1 MSTRRVIDD
10 QYEIIRKIKAGGFG
24 SIYYGWDLT
33 LDRPVAVKEIVQSLL
48 GEQQYV
54 DMFIDE
60 AMNTAR
66 LNHPN
71 IVQVYSLRKT
81 SDNRVF
87 IVMQYIEGVDLKDVI
102 DLFNQRDMTMPKNL
116 VVHIVGEV
124 CKALEY
130 AHSLKDRKSD
140 EPLNIV
146 HRDVSPSN
154 IMLTIEGS
162 VKLIDFGIAKARHR
176 VAKKTQTGF
185 VKGKVS
191 YLAPEQLEGK
201 EATRQ
206 SDIFSLGA
214 VFYELCTGNQAFVGD
229 SDFTIM
235 KNIIS
240 SSVDYSCLDDMNL
253 PEDCCQIIKKALTK
267 NLSQRYTSA
276 NEMYVDLYKL
286 GREHYPGEPTSE
298 LSRFVHELFVKVPDQ
313 LTDKPGVAD
322 SQKKIKTKVMA
333 TAPEPEEKIPEP
345 AKEEIKPPKEPEPPK
360 EEVKPEKEP
369 EPIEEKKEPAK
380 EREPVKEEIKPEEKP
395 TPEPP
400 ESKPEADE
408 EEAKTVIYDTSQAEP
423 QTTLFDSPEDE
434 AKTVIRDI
442 PSPKARSKKP
452 GFDFAGLTDSIKKLD
467 RRVLIYGGGALGVL
481 IILLIIAA
489 LFGGGGSGGPK
500 GAYRI
505 WINSEPE
512 GANVFIND
520 SNFGQ
525 TPLQITEL
533 EDGTYNLRLELDREH
548 LKDTQF
554 VLEPDERVTFPNFIF
569 TDNLY
574 INSIPQGAV
583 ILVDKIDIDQ
593 TTPAL
598 VPLPLI
604 DSVDIRLEHPQ
615 GKTPLTLSAFKV
627 ASGAFRADRNNRWEY
642 TFSQE
647 NDRPELLGRFLCE
660 VTITSK
666 PQGAEIHV
674 DDENR
679 SLGRTPGQFLIPF
692 GSVKLRLSKAGFED
706 KIRTVNITEQN
717 QGPFAYELYRE
728 VQVASVASS
737 DKKGADIGATIYRI
751 ESEGKSAESG
761 DRTPA
766 KLLLTGVEH
775 KIYLRKEGFRDT
787 AFVIGVNQAE
797 LKAVMTRIEEK
808 PTPAP
813 GQDERDAEKA
823 FVIFVV
829 KDRKSKDLLEGVDI
843 LAERKSDK
851 KRFLLGST
859 NEYGRLA
866 DEVEPNNYKFIA
878 SMDGYR
884 DWDDDKRVKKNQEYK
899 FEVKLRRK

>member
-1 MSTRRVIDD
+1 MSARRIIDD

-24 SIYYGWDLT
+24 SVYYGWDLT

-60 AMNTAR
+60 ARNTAR

-130 AHSLKDRKSD
+130 AHSLKDRKSG

-154 IMLTIEGS
+154 IMLTVEGS

-201 EATRQ
+201 EASRQ

-214 VFYELCTGNQAFVGD
+214 VFYELFTGNQAFVGD

-235 KNIIS
+235 KKIVTAN
-240 SSVDYSCLDDMNL
+240 VDFSCLDEMNL
-253 PEDCCQIIKKALTK
+253 PGDCCRIIRKALTK
-267 NLSQRYTSA
+267 DMSQRYASA

-298 LSRFVHELFVKVPDQ
+298 LSRFVHELSVKVPEKES
-313 LTDKPGVAD
+313 DKPGAANG
-322 SQKKIKTKVMA
+322 QKKIETKVMA
-333 TAPEPEEKIPEP
+333 AAPEPTPEPEEKKTEP
-345 AKEEIKPPKEPEPPK
+345 PQEEIKPQKEPEPPK
-360 EEVKPEKEP
+360 EEVKPEK
-369 EPIEEKKEPAK
+369 K
-380 EREPVKEEIKPEEKP
+380 PVPK
-395 TPEPP
+395 PP
-400 ESKPEADE
+400 ESKPEADGD
-408 EEAKTVIYDTSQAEP
+408 EAKTVIYDTSQDEAK
-423 QTTLFDSPEDE
+423 TTLFDAPEDD
-434 AKTVIRDI
+434 AKTIVRDL
-442 PSPKARSKKP
+442 PHAKEKSKKP
-452 GFDFAGLTDSIKKLD
+452 GFDLANLTDTIKKLD

-489 LFGGGGSGGPK
+489 LLGGGGTGPK
-500 GAYRI
+500 GSYRV

-512 GANVFIND
+512 GADVFIND
-520 SNFGQ
+520 SNFGR
-525 TPLQITEL
+525 TPLQIAKL
-533 EDGTYNLRLELDREH
+533 EDGVYSLRLRLDQGQ

-554 VLEPDERVTFPNFIF
+554 VLEPDENLIFPNFIF
-569 TDNLY
+569 TSDLY
-574 INSIPQGAV
+574 INSIPQDAA
-583 ILVDKIDIDQ
+583 IFIDNIDIGR

-604 DSVDIRLEHPQ
+604 DSVDIRLEHAG
-615 GKTPLTLSAFKV
+615 GKTPLALSAFKV
-627 ASGAFRADRNNRWEY
+627 TSGAFRADKNNRWEY

-647 NDRPELLGRFLCE
+647 DDRPELLGRFLCE
-660 VTITSK
+660 INITSK
-666 PQGAEIHV
+666 PQGADIYV
-674 DDENR
+674 DDGNR
-679 SLGRTPGQFLIPF
+679 PLGQTPGQFLVPY
-692 GSVKLRLSKAGFED
+692 GSVKLRLSKTGFED

-717 QGPFAYELYRE
+717 QGPFSYELFRE
-728 VQVASVASS
+728 VQITSVAAS
-737 DKKGADIGATIYRI
+737 DKKGADIGATIYKI
-751 ESEGKSAESG
+751 ESEGKVAESS

-775 KIYLRKEGFRDT
+775 KIYLGKDGFRDT

-797 LKAVMTRIEEK
+797 LKAVLSKIEEK
-808 PTPAP
+808 PTPVP
-813 GQDERDAEKA
+813 SQEERDTEKA
-823 FVIFVV
+823 FVVFVV
-829 KDRKSKDLLEGVDI
+829 TDKKSKEPLEGVDI

-851 KRFLLGST
+851 KKVLLGST

-866 DEVEPNNYKFIA
+866 EEIEADNYKFIA
-878 SMDGYR
+878 NLDGYK
-884 DWDDDKRVKKNQEYK
+884 DWDDGKRVKKNREYK

>member
-1 MSTRRVIDD
+1 MSARRIIDD

-130 AHSLKDRKSD
+130 AHSLKDRKSG

-201 EATRQ
+201 EASRQ

-235 KNIIS
+235 KKIIS
-240 SSVDYSCLDDMNL
+240 GAVDYSCLDEMNL
-253 PEDCCQIIKKALTK
+253 PEDCCHVIRKALSRD
-267 NLSQRYTSA
+267 LSERYASA
-276 NEMYVDLYKL
+276 NEMYVDLYKV

-298 LSRFVHELFVKVPDQ
+298 LSRFVHELFVKVPEKES
-313 LTDKPGVAD
+313 DKPGTAD
-322 SQKKIKTKVMA
+322 NQKKIETKVIA
-333 TAPEPEEKIPEP
+333 AAPEPTPKPEEKKPEP
-345 AKEEIKPPKEPEPPK
+345 HEEEIKPQKEPELPK
-360 EEVKPEKEP
+360 EEIPA
-369 EPIEEKKEPAK
+369 EKK
-380 EREPVKEEIKPEEKP
+380 PVPKS
-395 TPEPP
+395 T
-400 ESKPEADE
+400 ESKPDADAD
-408 EEAKTVIYDTSQAEP
+408 EAKTVIYDTGLDEAK
-423 QTTLFDSPEDE
+423 TTLFDSPEDE

-442 PSPKARSKKP
+442 SPARAKPKKP
-452 GFDFAGLTDSIKKLD
+452 SFDPANLVTTIKKFD

-481 IILLIIAA
+481 IILLVIAA
-489 LFGGGGSGGPK
+489 LLGGGGTGPR
-500 GAYRI
+500 GAYRV

-512 GANVFIND
+512 GADVIIND

-525 TPLQITEL
+525 TPLQITAL
-533 EDGTYNLRLELDREH
+533 EDGAYNLRLRLDQGH

-554 VLEPDERVTFPNFIF
+554 VLEPDEKLIFPNFIF
-569 TDNLY
+569 TSDLY
-574 INSIPQGAV
+574 INSIPQEAT
-583 ILVDKIDIDQ
+583 IFVDNIDIGQ

-598 VPLPLI
+598 VPLPLV
-604 DSVDIRLEHPQ
+604 DSVDIRLEHAG
-615 GKTPLTLSAFKV
+615 GKTPLALSAFKV
-627 ASGAFRADRNNRWEY
+627 ASGTFRADKNNRWEY

-647 NDRPELLGRFLCE
+647 NNRPELLGRFLCE
-660 VTITSK
+660 VNITSK
-666 PQGAEIHV
+666 PQGADIYV
-674 DDENR
+674 DDGNQ
-679 SLGRTPGQFLIPF
+679 SLGQTPGRFLVPY

-706 KIRTVNITEQN
+706 KIRTVDITEQN
-717 QGPFAYELYRE
+717 QGPFAYELFRE
-728 VQVASVASS
+728 VQVSSVAAS
-737 DKKGADIGATIYRI
+737 DKKGADIGAMIYKI
-751 ESEGKSAESG
+751 ESEGKVAESNE
-761 DRTPA
+761 RTPA
-766 KLLLTGVEH
+766 KLLLTGIEH
-775 KIYLRKEGFRDT
+775 KIYLRKDGFRDT
-787 AFVIGVNQAE
+787 AFVIGVNQAK
-797 LKAVMTRIEEK
+797 LQAVLSKIEEK
-808 PTPAP
+808 SASA
-813 GQDERDAEKA
+813 GQAERDIEKA
-823 FVIFVV
+823 LVIFVV
-829 KDRKSKDLLEGVDI
+829 IDKKSKEPLEGVDI

-851 KRFLLGST
+851 KRILLGST
-859 NEYGRLA
+859 NQYGRLSA
-866 DEVEPNNYKFIA
+866 EVEADNYKFITNKA
-878 SMDGYR
+878 GYK
-884 DWDDDKRVKKNQEYK
+884 DWDDGKRVKKNNEYK
-899 FEVKLRRK
+899 FEVKLGRK